1 MFSSCYQYGKNKDIY
16 ASIIERK
23 KQMTYGQAMDYIE
36 ELGKLG
42 SVMGLASMENLCEK
56 LGNPQ
61 QDLSFIHIAG
71 TNGKGSVLAFL
82 SEILKAAGYRTG
94 RYLSPVIFE
103 YRERMQ
109 VNGRNI
115 SQKDL
120 CRLMTD
126 MKEIC
131 QELVKE
137 GRPQPTAFEVET
149 AMAFRYFKEKNCQIV
164 VLETGM
170 GGLLDATNI
179 IPSPLVTVFT
189 AIGFDHMKVLGGTLK
204 EIAQNKAGIMKP
216 GTLAAALKGERE
228 VMEVLEGKA
237 KELQV
242 PLYTADPAQARGIR
256 RSPKKQVFSYRNYKN
271 ITIRLG
277 GVYQI
282 DNAVLALTAAE
293 LLKQAGFP
301 ISEKAL
307 YQGFAN
313 ALWPGRFQVLG
324 KDPCFIADGAHNW
337 QGAVRLRE
345 TLQFY
350 FTNRR
355 IIYIIGVLRDK
366 DQDKILQ
373 ELCPLASQVL
383 TIPTKGERGLSSYE
397 LAVKAKEYHDNV
409 SALDSVQEAV
419 ELAYLLADK
428 DTVITAFGSL
438 SYLGE
443 LIKVV
448 EKCTAP
454 EGRKDI
460 GRDSHGKQREN

>member
-1 MFSSCYQYGKNKDIY
+1 M
-16 ASIIERK
+16 
-23 KQMTYGQAMDYIE
+23 
-36 ELGKLG
+36 
-42 SVMGLASMENLCEK
+42 
-56 LGNPQ
+56 
-61 QDLSFIHIAG
+61 
-71 TNGKGSVLAFL
+71 
-82 SEILKAAGYRTG
+82 
-94 RYLSPVIFE
+94 
-103 YRERMQ
+103 
-109 VNGRNI
+109 
-115 SQKDL
+115 
-120 CRLMTD
+120 
-126 MKEIC
+126 
-131 QELVKE
+131 
-137 GRPQPTAFEVET
+137 
-149 AMAFRYFKEKNCQIV
+149 
-164 VLETGM
+164 
-170 GGLLDATNI
+170 
-179 IPSPLVTVFT
+179 
-189 AIGFDHMKVLGGTLK
+189 
-204 EIAQNKAGIMKP
+204 
-216 GTLAAALKGERE
+216 
-228 VMEVLEGKA
+228 
-237 KELQV
+237 
-242 PLYTADPAQARGIR
+242 
-256 RSPKKQVFSYRNYKN
+256 
-271 ITIRLG
+271 
-277 GVYQI
+277 
-282 DNAVLALTAAE
+282 
-293 LLKQAGFP
+293 
-301 ISEKAL
+301 
-307 YQGFAN
+307 
-313 ALWPGRFQVLG
+313 LG

-337 QGAVRLRE
+337 QGAVRLRD